1 MSDPVRRR
9 YVDSGYPSYARPHA
23 FDAYD
28 SFPREADV
36 VEQQQQQQPSHQP
49 LRRRGAPVPAP
60 QLLLSARSTPLAKR
74 PAPVKTPYKSASTTT
89 TSSLIE
95 SAPCTNSSGSSD
107 TATASPPHDDQPT
120 HLNKTQRPLL
130 ASASS
135 ARTSA
140 SVMSPLQQQVARE
153 RRQNEYRH
161 SSSLL
166 QGGQSPAMQM
176 TPLPAPARS
185 SERSASAVPP
195 PVSRRAHQ
203 RSSLSTTPGEQRR
216 ADGHSQRL
224 PTSRAPGSSMLTATE
239 QMTIGHSHPAAVS
252 LHSASP
258 IRGLEGHKGRV
269 DQARSPAP
277 RTSSSTP
284 RSSTVANNVH
294 PGPFYKRQ
302 QAQAPSPT
310 GHSPTTRGSS
320 TVVEEP
326 ARATAD
332 RRVVAEPASN
342 KADAQLVAPKELR
355 RQRGQGEIRGQGYVA
370 QTAYTQRNPFRRQ
383 DFAEFAGNPQ
393 YLPPH
398 GFHVY
403 PQAMAT
409 RVYGLEVSR
418 ASQGDC
424 MMQSLLD
431 AAHPSTAEERAEMEA
446 LLSATLEKLQLGDWF
461 YKWTRIKRVHQRY
474 VWLNLQRGTLMWSV
488 SPKKSAVLSSE
499 VKLSTVTSVTPEC
512 LQLEAPVRFFYRM
525 NINTPHRC
533 ISLATEIR
541 EKFDVWY
548 HVLQQLAAPNSMYG
562 VPGVWGRPSSS
573 VNAAGW
579 GAASRWASRYSPL
592 SAVVDNATGPTGYN
606 EAYAHGAVSSSD

>member
-28 SFPREADV
+28 SGPRETDV
-36 VEQQQQQQPSHQP
+36 VEQQQQQPSHQP

-60 QLLLSARSTPLAKR
+60 QLLLSGRSTPLAKR
-74 PAPVKTPYKSASTTT
+74 PTPVKTPYKSAPSTT

-95 SAPCTNSSGSSD
+95 SVPCTNSSGSRD
-107 TATASPPHDDQPT
+107 TATASPPHDDQLTQP
-120 HLNKTQRPLL
+120 NKTQRPLR

-135 ARTSA
+135 ASTSA

-153 RRQNEYRH
+153 SRQNEYRH
-161 SSSLL
+161 SSPAL
-166 QGGQSPAMQM
+166 QGGQSPATQM
-176 TPLPAPARS
+176 TLLPAPARS

-203 RSSLSTTPGEQRR
+203 RSGLSTTPGEQWR
-216 ADGHSQRL
+216 ADGHPPRL
-224 PTSRAPGSSMLTATE
+224 PTSRAPGPSMLTTKD

-252 LHSASP
+252 LHSVSP
-258 IRGLEGHKGRV
+258 IRGLERHKGRV

-284 RSSTVANNVH
+284 RSSTAASNV
-294 PGPFYKRQ
+294 PRAPFHKRQ
-302 QAQAPSPT
+302 QAQALSPAA
-310 GHSPTTRGSS
+310 HSPTTRGSS
-320 TVVEEP
+320 TVVAGP
-326 ARATAD
+326 VRATAD
-332 RRVVAEPASN
+332 RRVVAAPAPN
-342 KADAQLVAPKELR
+342 KADAQLMAQKELR
-355 RQRGQGEIRGQGYVA
+355 RQGEIRGQGYVA

-383 DFAEFAGNPQ
+383 DFAEFAENPQ
-393 YLPPH
+393 YLPPP
-398 GFHVY
+398 GFRIY

-424 MMQSLLD
+424 MMQRLLD
-431 AAHPSTAEERAEMEA
+431 AAHPSTAEERAEMEV

-461 YKWTRIKRVHQRY
+461 YKWTRIKHVHQRY
-474 VWLNLQRGTLMWSV
+474 VWLNLQRGTLMWSL
-488 SPKKSAVLSSE
+488 SSKKSAVLSSE
-499 VKLSTVTSVTPEC
+499 VKLSTITSVTPEC

-541 EKFDVWY
+541 SKFDVWY
-548 HVLQQLAAPNSMYG
+548 HVLQQLTAPNSTYG

-592 SAVVDNATGPTGYN
+592 AAVVDNTTGSTGYN